1 MNGLWILI
9 LYILMLTGHI
19 VNLIYRYKNKNGCGI
34 TLVAQGL
41 SIALAIILGKYY
53 DNKEGY
59 GMMPGLS
66 YLGEVLFSYA
76 AAIAFSVIFITTI
89 FLFIKNKHQK
99 SG

>member
-19 VNLIYRYKNKNGCGI
+19 VNLIYRYKNKNGWGI

-41 SIALAIILGKYY
+41 SIALAIILGRYY

-66 YLGEVLFSYA
+66 YLGEVLFSYG
-76 AAIAFSVIFITTI
+76 AAIAFAVVFIVSIFI
-89 FLFIKNKHQK
+89 FVKNRDR
-99 SG
+99 